1 MRRTLCTLL
10 LFAALLPGR
19 AFGPEP
25 LRNGAIPVAAPS
37 AILLE
42 QETGTVLY
50 EKNADE
56 RMTPASVTKIMT
68 MLLIAE
74 DLETGKI
81 RKEDTVTAS
90 ARAASFGGSCVF
102 LEEGERMSVDEMLKC
117 IAVVSANDCAVA
129 MAEHLCGSEEVFV
142 ERMNRRAAELGL
154 ADTHFTNCTGLFE
167 DDDHYTSAYDVAV
180 MARELIGHEL
190 IKRYTTIWMD
200 TIRGGSFQLSNTN
213 KLVYWYPGCTGLKT
227 GYTSKAMYCL
237 AATAEREG
245 VEYIAVIM
253 HGASIEERNADAK
266 ALLNYAFANYSLV
279 ELPDAS
285 TLPRAEVAW
294 GKAESLALRPGT
306 AQRYL
311 LTAKGGEDC
320 DFSCHLRPDITA
332 PVSEGEVMGEMIV
345 TRSAEELARL
355 PLLAAESVERIGF
368 SGIFPKL
375 LGSLAGL

>member
-1 MRRTLCTLL
+1 MKRFFLLFLL
-10 LFAALLPGR
+10 LALLPR
-19 AFGPEP
+19 APACAEP
-25 LRNGAIPVAAPS
+25 LRGGDLKIAADHAVLMES
-37 AILLE
+37 K
-42 QETGTVLY
+42 TGELLY
-50 EKNADE
+50 EKAAHE
-56 RMTPASVTKIMT
+56 RVLPASVTKVMT
-68 MLLIAE
+68 LLLIVE
-74 DLETGKI
+74 DIESGRLKT
-81 RKEDTVTAS
+81 DDVVTAS
-90 ARAASFGGSCVF
+90 ERAASFGGSCVY

-368 SGIFPKL
+368 SGIFLKL